1 MLNKVRRKAIL
12 TRVLAGNVAAS
23 TVAVDH
29 EGGHRS
35 LDLLWQVIILGFL
48 LLTALREL
56 PLFLSFIR
64 LLLLLRC

>member
-1 MLNKVRRKAIL
+1 MLNKVRKQAIL

-29 EGGHRS
+29 EGGHGS
-35 LDLLWQVIILGFL
+35 LDLLWQVTILGFL
-48 LLTALREL
+48 FLTALREL